1 MLRVVICKD
10 PDEVG
15 YRASAQIVE
24 LMRRTLALADRFVLG
39 LPTGETPLPLY
50 GYLIAALYEGEI
62 DFARVHTV
70 NLDEYVGLP
79 PNHPQSYRYFMMHN
93 LFRFINIPLQQ
104 THMPNGLARD
114 TERECGR
121 YQRLIESMGV
131 DLWVL
136 GIGRNEHIAFNEPG
150 SSLASRTRIKT
161 LNEDTIIEN
170 SRFFDNDVDQVPKTA
185 LTVGVATVMD
195 ARTVM
200 IIVSGHNKARALQ
213 EAVEHGLNH
222 MWTVSC
228 LQLHPHGLIVCD
240 EAATV
245 EMKVGTVNYFRDIE
259 KVNLDPKKLLKG

>member
-24 LMRRTLALADRFVLG
+24 LMRRTLSLSDRFVLG

-150 SSLASRTRIKT
+150 SARDSETRTVKLT
-161 LNEDTIIEN
+161 LETVEANA
-170 SRFFDNDVDQVPKTA
+170 RFFSSRDQVPTEA
-185 LTVGVATVMD
+185 LSVGISTVLDHSREIILLATGLAKAQAVAI
-195 ARTVM
+195 ALLGP
-200 IIVSGHNKARALQ
+200 ISGGIPASYLR
-213 EAVEHGLNH
+213 EHDNCTFYL
-222 MWTVSC
+222 
-228 LQLHPHGLIVCD
+228 D
-240 EAATV
+240 ELAATTFQQVV
-245 EMKVGTVNYFRDIE
+245 EERGCPAFIQVVRS
-259 KVNLDPKKLLKG
+259 